1 MAFDITSRG
10 PVFIVVVESQ
20 IMVSP
25 TILPLQWH
33 SRDSNPWHWLYT
45 ICWIVNYATPSQNQL
60 VKRKTHS
67 NHLWHSTSHLVGLFF
82 RVAGGSQ
89 IVVPPK
95 ITSKN
100 FWNLFGVFFL
110 YLVVLDW
117 NPKRFCGLWARL
129 KFGKLQFLIDWAFLL
144 IVQALQKLTFSFFSL
159 HVLDLNLYNLEQ
171 CLKLNL
177 DIFFI
182 LVCQCT

>member
-1 MAFDITSRG
+1 MTLQWLKPMTLALYHLLDRELCHSTSKPIGEEEDTLKSFMAFDIIPRG
-10 PVFIVVVESQ
+10 LI
-20 IMVSP
+20 
-25 TILPLQWH
+25 
-33 SRDSNPWHWLYT
+33 
-45 ICWIVNYATPSQNQL
+45 
-60 VKRKTHS
+60 
-67 NHLWHSTSHLVGLFF
+67 F
-82 RVAGGSQ
+82 RVAVESQ

-100 FWNLFGVFFL
+100 FWNVFGVFLL

-117 NPKRFCGLWARL
+117 NSKCFCGLWAQL

-144 IVQALQKLTFSFFSL
+144 IVQALQKLTFSFYSL